1 MVGVDCIRLPTP
13 VTMTERVAAGFGS
26 KLRAA
31 RERRG
36 ITLRQIANATKISP
50 SALEA
55 LERNDFSR
63 LPGGIFSRA
72 FVRSYALEVGLDP
85 DETIQEF
92 IAQLPQ
98 DSGVATQLTAE
109 HVEDNEALESDRRMA
124 ATVIRLLALSIPIA
138 GLVLYFGFT
147 GRQGARSSNGTTQV
161 PTPAPSE
168 AASEGASASTP
179 EATIGLPSQESA
191 EVATTS
197 APLIVELVATA
208 PCWIKTTIDSGQPA
222 ERTLQAGQ
230 RLQLEVGREL
240 ELTAGDGAALTMI
253 INGVQAAPLG
263 GAGQVV
269 TRRVSTSNFRE
280 YLPER

>member
-1 MVGVDCIRLPTP
+1 MA
-13 VTMTERVAAGFGS
+13 ERVAAGFGS
-26 KLRAA
+26 KLKAA

-85 DETIQEF
+85 DATIQEF

-98 DSGVATQLTAE
+98 DSVMAGQLTAE

-124 ATVIRLLALSIPIA
+124 ATVIRLIALSIPIA

-147 GRQGARSSNGTTQV
+147 GRQGARSSNGATQV
-161 PTPAPSE
+161 PTLVPSE
-168 AASEGASASTP
+168 AASEGVSPTP
-179 EATIGLPSQESA
+179 EATTGLPSQGSV

-197 APLIVELVATA
+197 APLIVELLATA

-222 ERTLQAGQ
+222 ERTLQAGE
-230 RLQLEVGREL
+230 RLRLEVGREL

-253 INGVQAAPLG
+253 INGVQTAPLG